1 MPHGWQEASALEL
14 GTATTAIVALAAVL
28 GLIVLLARALRRFGL
43 APGQPVAG
51 AARRLSVLEVLPVD
65 ARRRV
70 VLLRCDGRDILVLTG
85 GPQDL
90 VLSSTERM
98 P

>member
-1 MPHGWQEASALEL
+1 
-14 GTATTAIVALAAVL
+14 
-28 GLIVLLARALRRFGL
+28 
-43 APGQPVAG
+43 VAG

-65 ARRRV
+65 ARRRA

>member
-1 MPHGWQEASALEL
+1 MPPGWQEASALEL

-43 APGQPVAG
+43 TPGQPVGG
-51 AARRLSVLEVLPVD
+51 AARRLSVLEVLAVD
-65 ARRRV
+65 ARRRA

-90 VLSSTERM
+90 VLLSTERM

>member
-1 MPHGWQEASALEL
+1 MEL

-28 GLIVLLARALRRFGL
+28 GLILLSARLMRRFGL

-51 AARRLSVLEVLPVD
+51 AARRLSVQEVLPVD
-65 ARRRV
+65 PRRRLM
-70 VLLRCDGRDILVLTG
+70 LLRCDGREILVLTG

-90 VLSSTERM
+90 ILHQTERL